1 MYVPRKFPS
10 DLGGICMKGDGSNP
24 RNYKST
30 IEALPML
37 ATIQDSSIDDDVS
50 TNATTFV
57 LECIIFL
64 QNSRI
69 IHLPRCSTQFSI
81 NLRFPREHRDWAS
94 ARRRQLRAR
103 PCTNP
108 VPAAR
113 NQGLIKRWGLRELG
127 NLAVRS
133 LATRIG
139 GNAEPIGAGYHRLRR
154 AATGAALA
162 KVVSWV
168 AGGATP
174 VGWARRP
181 MHSAGG

>member
-64 QNSRI
+64 QNSLMDHI
-69 IHLPRCSTQFSI
+69 
-81 NLRFPREHRDWAS
+81 
-94 ARRRQLRAR
+94 RAQ
-103 PCTNP
+103 T
-108 VPAAR
+108 
-113 NQGLIKRWGLRELG
+113 
-127 NLAVRS
+127 
-133 LATRIG
+133 
-139 GNAEPIGAGYHRLRR
+139 
-154 AATGAALA
+154 
-162 KVVSWV
+162 
-168 AGGATP
+168 
-174 VGWARRP
+174 
-181 MHSAGG
+181 